1 MLIAREDLDAHEVE
15 QMTAVL
21 FDQRQELT
29 NLEPLTGLIKQ
40 PQKHGAQLI
49 PIHVGVRIFWDREKP
64 TFI

>member
-1 MLIAREDLDAHEVE
+1 MDAHEVE

-21 FDQRQELT
+21 FDQRQALT

-40 PQKHGAQLI
+40 PQKHGVQLI
-49 PIHVGVRIFWDREKP
+49 PIHEGVRIFLDREKP